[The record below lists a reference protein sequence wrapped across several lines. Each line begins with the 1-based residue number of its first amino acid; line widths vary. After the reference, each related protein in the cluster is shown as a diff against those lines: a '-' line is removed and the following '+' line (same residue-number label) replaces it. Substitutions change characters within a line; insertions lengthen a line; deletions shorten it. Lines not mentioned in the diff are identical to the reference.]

1 MSLNHEIN
9 PGEKISMHKDPYFPD
24 FKAECIIVDKV
35 YFSCQQRECF
45 ERVLV
50 PIPCEGDFE
59 FVGIKFNP
67 GKIIQE
73 TLVITPIPSRPNFS
87 RVRFRVRI
95 TFTLKLK
102 VKDGKKFKFIEVEG
116 ELPEIQKDIIMFIP
130 EARDEFK
137 FKIVIETASQL
148 LSEPFVEDG
157 FLVFAVGV
165 FIIVK
170 VVGKVQLL
178 IPAFGFCP
186 EPPDCEEFL
195 PDDICIDFDT
205 APFPDFF
212 PPQLEDIDDL
222 AF

>member
-1 MSLNHEIN
+1 MSNHEPN
-9 PGEKISMHKDPYFPD
+9 PGDVITLQNDPYFPD

-45 ERVLV
+45 ERIAVAL
-50 PIPCEGDFE
+50 PCGDE
-59 FVGIKFNP
+59 FKFLDITFNP
-67 GKIIQE
+67 GEIVKN
-73 TLVITPIPSRPNFS
+73 TLSITPIPNRPNFS
-87 RVRFRVRI
+87 RVRFRVKI
-95 TFTLKLK
+95 TFNVRLK
-102 VKDGKKFKFIEVEG
+102 VKGEKGKVISIAG

-137 FKIVIETASQL
+137 FKIVIETASQIL
-148 LSEPFVEDG
+148 TEPLVEDG

-170 VVGKVQLL
+170 VVGRVQLL

-195 PDDICIDFDT
+195 PDDVCIDFDEV
-205 APFPDFF
+205 PFPDFF
-212 PPQLEDIDDL
+212 PPQLEDIETPL
-222 AF
+222 F

>member
-1 MSLNHEIN
+1 MSNHELN
-9 PGEKISMHKDPYFPD
+9 SEDKISLHHDPYFPD

-45 ERVLV
+45 EKVCV
-50 PIPCEGDFE
+50 PIPCDGDFQ
-59 FVGIKFNP
+59 FVDIIFNP
-67 GKIIQE
+67 GEIIKN
-73 TLVITPIPSRPNFS
+73 TIVITPIPNRPNFS

-102 VKDGKKFKFIEVEG
+102 DKGDKKVISIKG

-148 LSEPFVEDG
+148 LSEPIKEDG

-170 VVGKVQLL
+170 VVGRVQLL
-178 IPAFGFCP
+178 IPAFSFCP
-186 EPPDCEEFL
+186 EPPDCEEFIA
-195 PDDICIDFDT
+195 DDVCIDFDM

-212 PPQLEDIDDL
+212 PPQLEDIDHNL
-222 AF
+222 L